1 MSNENVETQTTS
13 NENTETNP
21 STEASQ
27 KNVPYDRF
35 QEVNQA
41 KNDMANQVGKLQAQI
56 DKMNADNKLKAE
68 AKLVEDGKLKEALD
82 LMTKERDS
90 FKSQAEQWNSYQTD
104 KRESLMGKLTTDE
117 DKSIA
122 EGLSDLNKLE
132 TYVNKVTN
140 VSAPSTSTARATTGK
155 ANEMG
160 GYSSY
165 AEWASKD
172 PEGYKKANQTPQG
185 QGIKI
190 GY

>member
-1 MSNENVETQTTS
+1 MSNENVETQTTP
-13 NENTETNP
+13 EETQANNP

-90 FKSQAEQWNSYQTD
+90 FKGQAEQWNSYQTD

-117 DKSIA
+117 DRSIA

>member
-56 DKMNADNKLKAE
+56 DKMNADNKSKAE

-90 FKSQAEQWNSYQTD
+90 FKGQAEQWNSYQAD

>member
-1 MSNENVETQTTS
+1 MSNENVETQTTP
-13 NENTETNP
+13 EETQANNP
-21 STEASQ
+21 STEASE

-41 KNDMANQVGKLQAQI
+41 KNDMASQVGKLQAQI
-56 DKMNADNKLKAE
+56 DKMNADNKSKAE

-82 LMTKERDS
+82 LMTQERNS
-90 FKSQAEQWNSYQTD
+90 FKGQAEQWNSYQTD

-140 VSAPSTSTARATTGK
+140 VSAPSTSTARATSGK
-155 ANEMG
+155 VGEMG

>member
-1 MSNENVETQTTS
+1 
-13 NENTETNP
+13 
-21 STEASQ
+21 
-27 KNVPYDRF
+27 
-35 QEVNQA
+35 
-41 KNDMANQVGKLQAQI
+41 MANQVGKLQAQI
-56 DKMNADNKLKAE
+56 DKMNADNKSKAE

-90 FKSQAEQWNSYQTD
+90 FKGQAEQWNSYQTD